1 MSPPDN
7 LGKFPRPGNMAG
19 EKSPQTAEF
28 YSFPMNN
35 SLYLYDNKMLAPN
48 GTIVAQE
55 VQWVQSKAMQKN

>member
-1 MSPPDN
+1 
-7 LGKFPRPGNMAG
+7 MAG